1 MLTFINHFLN
11 GYLLL
16 PALVAL
22 GVYLTFRLK
31 FLQVA
36 KLKLG
41 FAHLFRK
48 NRGAD
53 GDISHYQAVSSVLA
67 GNFGT
72 GNISG
77 MAIALMMGGPGA
89 LVWMWIMAFF
99 GSIIQYASCLL
110 GVKYRTENE
119 NGEFVGG
126 PMYYIQKGLGL
137 KWLSILF
144 AFFVI
149 LGAISVGIFCQI
161 NSMALS
167 LTMVGVAPWL
177 TGLVAAIAVG
187 LVLVGG
193 AKKFAQVASGI
204 VPLMAILYLG
214 SALFI
219 LATHASALL
228 PAFLL
233 MFKSAFS
240 LHSMAG
246 GALGFGLMQV
256 VSTGIGRA
264 LFATDVGTGYVPI
277 LQAGARSRH
286 HVIDGA
292 VALVAP
298 LLVMMVCTIT
308 ALVLIVTGSDRV
320 GLQSTQ
326 MVVHAFQQG
335 IGIVWGT
342 VIVNIALLLFGYT
355 TILAWACCFER
366 AVGFL
371 VGCKSIKIFRI
382 LFVGL
387 IPLSALFQVSFVW
400 TLADIALALM
410 TLANLVGIF
419 GLSREVVN
427 ESEAF
432 FFPKVSN
439 TQ

>member
-1 MLTFINHFLN
+1 MLQTLNQLLN

-16 PALVAL
+16 PALVVL
-22 GVYLTFRLK
+22 GVYLSVRLR
-31 FLQVA
+31 FLQLS
-36 KLKLG
+36 KLKMG
-41 FAHLFRK
+41 FRHLFRK
-48 NRGAD
+48 NKGVE

-77 MAIALMMGGPGA
+77 MAIALMTGGPGS

-110 GVKYRTENE
+110 GVKYRGENE

-126 PMYYIQKGLGL
+126 PMYYLSKGLGF
-137 KWLSILF
+137 KWLAVVF
-144 AFFVI
+144 AFFVL
-149 LGAISVGIFCQI
+149 LGAIAVGIFCQI

-167 LTMVGVAPWL
+167 LSMVGVAPWV
-177 TGLVAAIAVG
+177 TGIVVALGVG
-187 LVLVGG
+187 LVLLGG
-193 AKKFAQVASGI
+193 VKKVAKVASAV
-204 VPLMAILYLG
+204 VPFMALLYLG

-219 LATHASALL
+219 LARYASSLL
-228 PAFLL
+228 PAFGL
-233 MFKSAFS
+233 MFQSAFS
-240 LHSMAG
+240 WQSLAG

-256 VSTGIGRA
+256 ISTGIGRA

-277 LQAGARSRH
+277 LQASARSRH

-298 LLVMMVCTIT
+298 LLVMVVCTIT
-308 ALVLIVTGSDRV
+308 ALVLIVTGADHV

-335 IGIVWGT
+335 IGQAWGSA
-342 VIVNIALLLFGYT
+342 VVNVALLLFGYT

-371 VGCKSIKIFRI
+371 VGTRFVKFFRL
-382 LFVGL
+382 LFVLL
-387 IPLSALFQVSFVW
+387 IPFSALFDVNFVW
-400 TLADIALALM
+400 TLADVSLALM
-410 TLANLVGIF
+410 TLVNLIGIF
-419 GLSREVVN
+419 GLSNEVIG
-427 ESEAF
+427 ESRSYFA
-432 FFPKVSN
+432 PNS
-439 TQ
+439 

>member
-1 MLTFINHFLN
+1 MLTFINHLLN

-22 GVYLTFRLK
+22 GIYLTFRLR
-31 FLQVA
+31 FLQISG
-36 KLKLG
+36 LKVG
-41 FAHLFRK
+41 FAHLFKK
-48 NRGAD
+48 NHGAE

-126 PMYYIQKGLGL
+126 PMYYIQKGLGMR
-137 KWLSILF
+137 WLSVLF
-144 AFFVI
+144 ALFVI
-149 LGAISVGIFCQI
+149 LGAIAVGIFCQI

-167 LTMVGVAPWL
+167 LSMVGVAPWV
-177 TGLVAAIAVG
+177 TGSVVAIAVG
-187 LVLVGG
+187 MVLIGG
-193 AKKFAQVASGI
+193 VKKVARLAAAVI
-204 VPLMAILYLG
+204 PFMAILYIG

-219 LATHASALL
+219 LAQHGGALL
-228 PAFLL
+228 PAFGL

-240 LHSMAG
+240 IHSMAG

-256 VSTGIGRA
+256 VSTGTGRA

-298 LLVMMVCTIT
+298 LLVMIVCTIT
-308 ALVLIVTGSDRV
+308 ALVLIVTGSDKV

-335 IGIVWGT
+335 LGFVWGSA
-342 VIVNIALLLFGYT
+342 IVNVALLLFGYT

-371 VGCKSIKIFRI
+371 VGCRPVKVFRM
-382 LFVGL
+382 LFVAL
-387 IPLSALFQVSFVW
+387 IPLSALFEVGFVW

-419 GLSREVVN
+419 GLSREVIR
-427 ESEAF
+427 ESEAYF
-432 FFPKVSN
+432 LPARS
-439 TQ
+439 

>member
-1 MLTFINHFLN
+1 MLQFLNHFLN

-16 PALVAL
+16 PGLVLL
-22 GVYLTFRLK
+22 GVYLTVRLR
-31 FLQVA
+31 FLQLA
-36 KLKLG
+36 KLKVG
-41 FAHLFRK
+41 FRHLFRR
-48 NRGAD
+48 NRGAK

-119 NGEFVGG
+119 KGEFVGG

-144 AFFVI
+144 SLFVI
-149 LGAISVGIFCQI
+149 LGAIAVGIFCQI

-167 LTMVGVAPWL
+167 LSMVGVAPWV
-177 TGLVAAIAVG
+177 TGTLVALAVG
-187 LVLVGG
+187 LVLIGG
-193 AKKFAQVASGI
+193 VKKVARVAATV
-204 VPLMAILYLG
+204 VPFMALLYLG

-219 LATHASALL
+219 LAGYASAVL
-228 PAFLL
+228 PAFGT

-256 VSTGIGRA
+256 VSTGTGRA

-298 LLVMMVCTIT
+298 LLVMIVCTIT
-308 ALVLIVTGSDRV
+308 ALVLIVTGADQV
-320 GLQSTQ
+320 GLVSTQ

-335 IGIVWGT
+335 LGQAWGSA
-342 VIVNIALLLFGYT
+342 IVNVALLLFGYT

-371 VGCKSIKIFRI
+371 VGCKKIKLFRL
-382 LFVGL
+382 LFVLL
-387 IPLSALFQVSFVW
+387 IPLSVLFDVGFVW
-400 TLADIALALM
+400 TLADISLALM
-410 TLANLVGIF
+410 TLVNLVGIF
-419 GLSREVVN
+419 GLSREVID
-427 ESEAF
+427 ESRQYFLA
-432 FFPKVSN
+432 KSA
-439 TQ
+439 